1 MSIRSMLK
9 FHPHKNIFLS
19 FFLLLFNTDF
29 TPHFTLHFT
38 LHFHETDLRNVE
50 NHRFSFEKVSVVQKL
65 KELADRIREQ

>member
-19 FFLLLFNTDF
+19 FFLLLFNTD
-29 TPHFTLHFT
+29 FTLHFT